1 MKKLINILLL
11 SVLTISNYS
20 YAEELYKENIY
31 IAKYNLENKKR
42 RAEFVAE
49 IDRGKRTES
58 RLRPIIRNDLNSTQ
72 ELYYFIDNIRYKAQ
86 LLENQVNSM
95 TGEVF

>member
-49 IDRGKRTES
+49 I
-58 RLRPIIRNDLNSTQ
+58 I
-72 ELYYFIDNIRYKAQ
+72 
-86 LLENQVNSM
+86 
-95 TGEVF
+95 